1 MTGVIQ
7 DRDGLTFEEAMR
19 QVLDTVA
26 MMCRADPEAA
36 ASIEWRLVSANT
48 NSPLTVVAEA
58 KARRPDIDATMV
70 AVAQKR
76 IFRRCVSQL
85 REGRVP
91 IAWNSPD
98 DRRRAKNWLR
108 RTGDGIAATRI
119 DTGASED
126 PIVLTAEDAKIAEPV
141 LDAAPIGR
149 PREQIGSVEGYLIAV
164 ETHYHKPAIRIRE
177 RRSRAEI
184 TCIVPD
190 EFRKQIAEDANFD
203 DVWRE
208 RRVVVRGRVH
218 YDGSGKIDRV
228 TATKVHAIAGEAV
241 DVSKIR
247 DPDCAYGLTAEE
259 FVDQFRTGEIG

>member
-1 MTGVIQ
+1 MSERMTVVIQ
-7 DRDGLTFEEAMR
+7 DRDGLTVEEAMR
-19 QVLDTVA
+19 QVLDTFA
-26 MMCRADPEAA
+26 MMGRADPEAA

-76 IFRRCVSQL
+76 IFRRCVSEL
-85 REGRVP
+85 RAGKVP

-190 EFRKQIAEDANFD
+190 EFRKQIAD
-203 DVWRE
+203 
-208 RRVVVRGRVH
+208 

-247 DPDCAYGLTAEE
+247 DPDFASGLTAEE
-259 FVDQFRTGEIG
+259 YIDQIRDGEIG